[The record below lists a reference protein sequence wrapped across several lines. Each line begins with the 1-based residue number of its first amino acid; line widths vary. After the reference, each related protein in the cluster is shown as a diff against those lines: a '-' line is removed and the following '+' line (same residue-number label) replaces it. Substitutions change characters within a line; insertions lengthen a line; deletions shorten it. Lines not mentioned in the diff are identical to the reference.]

1 MDALTRGASFGDLG
15 GDVVFP
21 ETPKD
26 PRSPPT
32 PHGVFVSNEY
42 PANLTA
48 GDLARFFAFP
58 TLVYQTEYPR
68 TPRVRR
74 RWLLK
79 RFAELAVV
87 LSAMLLLVTQ
97 FVAPTVRGTL
107 EPFERLDVASLV
119 ERLMALAIPTLFVWI
134 LMFVALFEL
143 WLSIVAEVTRFG
155 DRLFYRDWWN
165 ARKFDDYW
173 RLWNLPVHNWL
184 VRHVFFPCLNLGL
197 NKTAATA
204 VVFFISAALHEL
216 LVSAPCH
223 LLRLYAFAGMMTQV
237 PLIALTNAINER
249 LPSSRAGNVLFWLV
263 FCVVGQPMCLV
274 LYFHDTVSESG
285 APAVAGAAAGLR
297 GEL

>member
-1 MDALTRGASFGDLG
+1 M
-15 GDVVFP
+15 
-21 ETPKD
+21 
-26 PRSPPT
+26 
-32 PHGVFVSNEY
+32 
-42 PANLTA
+42 
-48 GDLARFFAFP
+48 
-58 TLVYQTEYPR
+58 
-68 TPRVRR
+68 RR

-119 ERLMALAIPTLFVWI
+119 ERLMALAVPTLFVWI

-285 APAVAGAAAGLR
+285 VPAVVGAAAAGLR

>member
-1 MDALTRGASFGDLG
+1 M
-15 GDVVFP
+15 
-21 ETPKD
+21 
-26 PRSPPT
+26 
-32 PHGVFVSNEY
+32 
-42 PANLTA
+42 
-48 GDLARFFAFP
+48 
-58 TLVYQTEYPR
+58 
-68 TPRVRR
+68 RR
-74 RWLLK
+74 LWLLK

-197 NKTAATA
+197 NKTKDR
-204 VVFFISAALHEL
+204 EL
-216 LVSAPCH
+216 LC
-223 LLRLYAFAGMMTQV
+223 
-237 PLIALTNAINER
+237 
-249 LPSSRAGNVLFWLV
+249 
-263 FCVVGQPMCLV
+263 
-274 LYFHDTVSESG
+274 SEQMRWS
-285 APAVAGAAAGLR
+285 
-297 GEL
+297 